1 MNRTA
6 RRIATSAAATAVTVA
21 MAAPAAVAHD
31 RHGSYDGDRD
41 GYSSRHDGDRDGYDG
56 DRDGYDGDRDGRD
69 GFRER
74 HEGDGDR
81 WDGDRQRW
89 DGDHAEGADRDD
101 DDGYKSDRR
110 DLGDKKVVRHG
121 RWATLREGHKEGK
134 RGFEVSFAQQKRAM
148 LTYLDRADAFLAEL
162 SNRVSGSEL
171 DPTLK
176 STLLGV
182 IANRQATIANL
193 RQQVQAASTPEDLRA
208 LRHSAD
214 ADGHH

>member
-1 MNRTA
+1 MNHTA
-6 RRIATSAAATAVTVA
+6 RRVATSAAATAVTVA
-21 MAAPAAVAHD
+21 MAAPVAVAHD

-41 GYSSRHDGDRDGYDG
+41 GYSSRHDGDRDHYDG
-56 DRDGYDGDRDGRD
+56 DRDGHD
-69 GFRER
+69 GFRE
-74 HEGDGDR
+74 HWDGDGDH

-89 DGDHAEGADRDD
+89 DGDHAEEADRDD
-101 DDGYKSDRR
+101 DEGYTSDRR
-110 DLGDKKVVRHG
+110 DLGDKQVVRHG
-121 RWATLREGHKEGK
+121 RWGGLREGPKAGE

-162 SNRVSGSEL
+162 SDRVSGSEL

-182 IANRQATIANL
+182 VANRQATIASL

-208 LRHSAD
+208 LRHSTHAD
-214 ADGHH
+214 